1 MIWLSSH
8 LTYHLI
14 ISDSAMW
21 KRLQNVYSQIKQNRL
36 KPLSQPIWQPPLLH
50 PVSYQPPTH
59 RRLLVFPVCAS
70 SSVKTPLSSQ
80 VGNLIFIPAF
90 NVLSSV
96 LSIVLFLRASCC
108 FPAAMKTRSIPPPD
122 PGQPSYDPFYHILSN
137 ERSNELLLS
146 HNRWFQGEKYRSP
159 PCQTSECVRLTVYGH
174 DRSILLKG
182 ILKSI
187 L

>member
-1 MIWLSSH
+1 VIVVCENVYKTFTHKSNKPDSSH
-8 LTYHLI
+8 WLTPYDNHL
-14 ISDSAMW
+14 
-21 KRLQNVYSQIKQNRL
+21 LCT
-36 KPLSQPIWQPPLLH
+36 LSPTNLL
-50 PVSYQPPTH
+50 PTVGYF
-59 RRLLVFPVCAS
+59 RFLYVPS

-80 VGNLIFIPAF
+80 VGNLVFIPAF

-108 FPAAMKTRSIPPPD
+108 FPAVVKTHSIPPPD
-122 PGQPSYDPFYHILSN
+122 PGQPSYGPFYHIRSN

-159 PCQTSECVRLTVYGH
+159 PCQTTECVRLTAYGL